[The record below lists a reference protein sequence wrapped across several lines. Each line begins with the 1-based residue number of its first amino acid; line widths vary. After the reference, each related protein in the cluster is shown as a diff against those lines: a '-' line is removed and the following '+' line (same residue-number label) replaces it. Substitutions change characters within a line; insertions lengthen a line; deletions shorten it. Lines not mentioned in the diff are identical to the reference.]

1 MTALIEHLRHYPEFN
16 PLDFDGAELD
26 LGDFNV
32 PCERAR
38 TPIPLLYQSGYLT
51 IDSYDKEMDTYILH
65 FPNYEVR
72 QGMVYGI
79 TNYLMDTDDLE
90 RNATIVAMARAM
102 MRGDMPDMLQQM
114 RSYIATLPYDIIT
127 RKEWMA
133 KRKREAFY
141 KMLLYIIFS
150 LLNSKVDTEV
160 RSIIGRADVVI
171 RTKTDIFVMELKVDD
186 TVDNALRQI
195 DSRGYAIPYE
205 ADGRRVTKCGVEISS
220 EARNIVH
227 WRVTD
232 ADGAVIDER
241 RF

>member
-1 MTALIEHLRHYPEFN
+1 
-16 PLDFDGAELD
+16 
-26 LGDFNV
+26 
-32 PCERAR
+32 
-38 TPIPLLYQSGYLT
+38 
-51 IDSYDKEMDTYILH
+51 
-65 FPNYEVR
+65 
-72 QGMVYGI
+72 
-79 TNYLMDTDDLE
+79 
-90 RNATIVAMARAM
+90 
-102 MRGDMPDMLQQM
+102 
-114 RSYIATLPYDIIT
+114 
-127 RKEWMA
+127 
-133 KRKREAFY
+133 
-141 KMLLYIIFS
+141 LLYIIFS

-241 RF
+241 KF